1 MRFFVDYLRLVMA
14 VCITREGRYVGV
26 FGGKGARYY
35 HDGKGLVGQLIAD
48 LIKPD
53 KAQWFIEQIH

>member
-1 MRFFVDYLRLVMA
+1 MLAYLV
-14 VCITREGRYVGV
+14 ED
-26 FGGKGARYY
+26 ARYY

-53 KAQWFIEQIH
+53 KAKWFIEQIH